1 MRVRV
6 HVHGRR
12 KLLPDLTLPPRSQRL
27 DRAGANP
34 QLAGTA
40 RMRGQ
45 RFRGAATWMEAE
57 QKGRG
62 SERAKGGRPYHHS
75 RTAQARADL
84 GGPRQGT
91 EAATA
96 AAPESGGEASRLRGS
111 GDAQDGGGRG
121 RAPVRLFVPLHDHDH
136 DGLVSFHSGGEEVG
150 GEGKGREHSCVEGDA
165 FFSSF
170 LPSPFASSA
179 PPRLLPRYCAVS
191 PGSFGVFPFSP
202 SPISAGVLRAAGSLV
217 RPETENAVREPDSVG
232 HYYRDRVRSEFFC
245 FVLFCL
251 RRALPSVGPAVSV
264 RR

>member
-12 KLLPDLTLPPRSQRL
+12 KLLPDLTLPPRSERL

-136 DGLVSFHSGGEEVG
+136 DGLVSFHSGGDEVG
-150 GEGKGREHSCVEGDA
+150 GEGKGTQLRRRRRFLFFFPPVSFCFLRSAA
-165 FFSSF
+165 FTSSLLRRFARVFWGFPF
-170 LPSPFASSA
+170 LPFPHFSRRPTCCRLIG
-179 PPRLLPRYCAVS
+179 PPGNGKRS
-191 PGSFGVFPFSP
+191 PGTGFSRPPLLQRPRSF
-202 SPISAGVLRAAGSLV
+202 
-217 RPETENAVREPDSVG
+217 
-232 HYYRDRVRSEFFC
+232 
-245 FVLFCL
+245 
-251 RRALPSVGPAVSV
+251 
-264 RR
+264 